1 MRSGERFSEMAE
13 EIEAYYVSDNPRY
26 EVIRIMHGD
35 LSQGEYT
42 DLDIRDA
49 VFLRYQLDGAIQDY
63 ERAVGK

>member
-13 EIEAYYVSDNPRY
+13 EIEAYYTGDN
-26 EVIRIMHGD
+26 HGD
-35 LSQGEYT
+35 AVRITYGSFLDGKYT